1 MGLKAL
7 NKKGFDKMNCKERL
21 KDYLD
26 GYSSQYNFKDEN
38 DIEHDLNS
46 DIEEMLK
53 QNQKLEQALDEIEK
67 YIENHKRESE
77 LHIYGLTI
85 PKFIFNGDIEDIE
98 EIIQKAKGDVKNES
112 KS

>member
-1 MGLKAL
+1 M
-7 NKKGFDKMNCKERL
+7 DCKERL

-38 DIEHDLNS
+38 GIEHDLNS

-67 YIENHKRESE
+67 YIENHKRKSE
-77 LHIYGLTI
+77 TRIYGLEI
-85 PKFIFNGDIEDIE
+85 PEFIFNGDIEDIE
-98 EIIQKAKGDVKNES
+98 EIIQKAKGDGKNENN
-112 KS
+112 